1 MIEVVGEPEDQPVWK
16 TALDVAFF
24 VPLGLVVTVVE
35 EAPDLAAKG
44 RARWIRQWTT
54 ARVVGQFAVAQGRNE
69 LRKRSSEGALSPA
82 QSPVSGPA
90 PVSGPRT
97 DPAGEAASADRAG
110 NGARPAPA
118 YGAGP
123 VRPAGEAAGSSADSP
138 EMTSW
143 PVAGAAGL
151 DSDDLAIPGYDSLS
165 ASQVVQR
172 LAGLAPG
179 ELEAVR
185 TYEAATRGR
194 RTILA
199 RVSQLQGG

>member
-1 MIEVVGEPEDQPVWK
+1 MIGAPEDQPVWK

-24 VPLGLVVTVVE
+24 VPLGLVVTAVE

-69 LRKRSSEGALSPA
+69 LRKRSEGAPPLA
-82 QSPVSGPA
+82 QSPVSGPV
-90 PVSGPRT
+90 PET
-97 DPAGEAASADRAG
+97 DPAVDSAPALQAR

-118 YGAGP
+118 DGAGP
-123 VRPAGEAAGSSADSP
+123 VRPAVTAAGSSADSP
-138 EMTSW
+138 ETARR
-143 PVAGAAGL
+143 PVAGGAGL